1 MIEIVGFNKKYSEKF
16 FMLNKAWIEESWH
29 LEDSDKK
36 DLLYPDQIF
45 ENGGQ
50 VFFALENKI
59 AIGTVAMIKNS
70 DDRFELAKMTVQDD
84 FRGKGI
90 ANMLMDECLKF
101 AKENKAKEI
110 FLISNDSLRIARN
123 LYDKYGFK
131 EVKLDSQKYL
141 RGNVKMSL
149 KITINY
155 LVVWCILKNVWYSSI

>member
-1 MIEIVGFNKKYSEKF
+1 MIEIVGFNKKYSEQF
-16 FMLNKAWIEESWH
+16 FILNKAWIEESWH

-36 DLLYPDQIF
+36 DLLNPDKIV

-70 DDRFELAKMTVQDD
+70 DNRFELAKMTVQED

-101 AKENKAKEI
+101 AKQNNSKEI
-110 FLISNDSLRIARN
+110 FLISNDSLIIARN
-123 LYDKYGFK
+123 LYDKYGNNT
-131 EVKLDSQKYL
+131 
-141 RGNVKMSL
+141 G
-149 KITINY
+149 
-155 LVVWCILKNVWYSSI
+155 

>member
-16 FMLNKAWIEESWH
+16 FILNKAWIEESWR

-36 DLLYPDQIF
+36 DLLNPDKIF

-50 VFFALENKI
+50 VFFALENKVPV
-59 AIGTVAMIKNS
+59 GTVAMIKSS
-70 DDRFELAKMTVQDD
+70 DDRFELAKMTVQEN

-101 AKENKAKEI
+101 AKENKANEI
-110 FLISNDSLRIARN
+110 FLISNNSLTIARN

-131 EVKLDSQKYL
+131 EVNLDSQKYD
-141 RGNVKMSL
+141 RGNVKMIL
-149 KITINY
+149 KITN
-155 LVVWCILKNVWYSSI
+155 

>member
-1 MIEIVGFNKKYSEKF
+1 MISIIGFKKQYSKQF
-16 FMLNKAWIEESWH
+16 FILNKAWIEKSWR

-36 DLLYPDQIF
+36 DLLNPDKII

-59 AIGTVAMIKNS
+59 AVGTVAMIKSS
-70 DDRFELAKMTVQDD
+70 DDRFELAKMTVQED

-101 AKENKAKEI
+101 AKQHNAREI
-110 FLISNDSLRIARN
+110 FLISNDSLIIARN

-131 EVKLDSQKYL
+131 EVELDSQKYD

-149 KITINY
+149 KITN
-155 LVVWCILKNVWYSSI
+155 